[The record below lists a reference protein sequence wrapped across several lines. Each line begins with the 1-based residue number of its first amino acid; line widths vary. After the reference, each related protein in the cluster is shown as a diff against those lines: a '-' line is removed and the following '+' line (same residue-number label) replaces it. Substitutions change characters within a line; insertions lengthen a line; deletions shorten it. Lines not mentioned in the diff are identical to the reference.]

1 MQWQRNAHQPAAHRF
16 QQHNWSLPLLAS
28 FHKAVPQTRLNVSI
42 DNSRLIAQQVAAF
55 EIDMGLIEAPCHM
68 LELLAEPWLDDKLLV
83 VAAPR
88 HPLASQGRLNHQK
101 LRQAEWIFRETSSD
115 TREEA
120 DYALLQHFAHFNVT
134 IEIAS
139 SEAIKR
145 CVAVG
150 LGITCLSR
158 RVVADLLESGQL
170 RELTTVLPPLSRR
183 FYLLR
188 HKNKFVSP
196 ALKRFWLHCTE
207 ADTR

>member
-16 QQHNWSLPLLAS
+16 QQHNRSLPLLAS

>member
-1 MQWQRNAHQPAAHRF
+1 
-16 QQHNWSLPLLAS
+16 
-28 FHKAVPQTRLNVSI
+28 
-42 DNSRLIAQQVAAF
+42 
-55 EIDMGLIEAPCHM
+55 M